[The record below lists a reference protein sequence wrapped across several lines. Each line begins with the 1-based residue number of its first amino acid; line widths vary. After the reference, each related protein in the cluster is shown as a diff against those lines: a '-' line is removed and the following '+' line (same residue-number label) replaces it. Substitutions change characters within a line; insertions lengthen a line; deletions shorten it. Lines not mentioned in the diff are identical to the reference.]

1 MFWVELTFKGYEDAM
16 IFCVSIFYFLF
27 RTNGNGTTG
36 WKQLPS
42 LFLYFFQKY
51 HSETICSQLCSKFFR
66 NNYKA
71 FWQRHL
77 KRYITV
83 VEDFTDMHHHMNQF
97 FLEWISLNDNWWR
110 CLKNYHLH
118 NNPSLL
124 FEEHCTETFHLLLLH
139 ASFSLK

>member
-1 MFWVELTFKGYEDAM
+1 MKMPWYSVFPFF
-16 IFCVSIFYFLF
+16 IFCLEPTVTEQLDENNFRHYFCI
-27 RTNGNGTTG
+27 
-36 WKQLPS
+36 
-42 LFLYFFQKY
+42 FFQKY

-66 NNYKA
+66 NNYKP